1 MTTPHPFELPPVTYV
16 DRLHLEKYRVE
27 IDTTRHDGHTSIK
40 FIAKHVEEYIDV
52 PEGWV
57 LHVPKPRT
65 IQIKPVDYLTY
76 VYDKKRDVIYTHWL
90 LPRQDRCYVT
100 DDKKRTVFQIDVP
113 RPVVTQY
120 KID

>member
-1 MTTPHPFELPPVTYV
+1 MSTPHPFELPPVTYV
-16 DRLHLEKYRVE
+16 DRLYLEKYRVE

-40 FIAKHVEEYIDV
+40 FIARRVEEYIDV

-65 IQIKPVDYLTY
+65 IQIKPVDYLEYTY
-76 VYDKKRDVIYTHWL
+76 DRRGVGYTYWL
-90 LPRQDRCYVT
+90 LPRYDRCYVT
-100 DDKKRTVFQIDVP
+100 DDRNQAVFQIDIP
-113 RPVVTQY
+113 KPVVTQC